1 MVAESDERTKADYR
15 DDLGEMAGIGDRAL
29 PDFLPPP
36 DQLVR
41 CPGHGQGDAGAE
53 PDQRRLLPRRSQ
65 TLGRAQRMIRALVD
79 ECARRHG

>member
-1 MVAESDERTKADYR
+1 MSGTEAEYR
-15 DDLGEMAGIGDRAL
+15 DDLGEMAGIGERPL

>member
-1 MVAESDERTKADYR
+1 MGAAEAGYG
-15 DDLGEMAGIGDRAL
+15 DDQGEMKGIGRRPL

-41 CPGHGQGDAGAE
+41 REDTVKVTLALSRANVDFFRGAI
-53 PDQRRLLPRRSQ
+53 RRRGVPC
-65 TLGRAQRMIRALVD
+65 QRMIRTLTD